1 MNKTFEK
8 YQKYDRRILERK
20 LESGKISKDEY
31 EKFMNSIQEST
42 DYEEINEEEL
52 KKIAGITEEEKCG
65 ETKDEEESD
74 QKEFDGA

>member
-74 QKEFDGA
+74 QKESDGA